1 MQRGWYKHMRTIEC
15 CLRQRLRDR
24 ARREFGIAGAC
35 QTLSQRT
42 IRIDDS
48 GDPYASNRPQCLG
61 MGMGDVAGTDQGD
74 APCHHVSP
82 PTWTVSA
89 SSCAAGMVPV

>member
-1 MQRGWYKHMRTIEC
+1 
-15 CLRQRLRDR
+15 
-24 ARREFGIAGAC
+24 
-35 QTLSQRT
+35 
-42 IRIDDS
+42 
-48 GDPYASNRPQCLG
+48 